1 MLENPRLRLFA
12 LNASGEFGG
21 NVAAALD
28 MPLSEHEEREF
39 EDGEHKIRPLEN
51 VRGADVFVIHSLVG
65 DDTQSVNDKFIRLL
79 FMLGAVRDAAAARV
93 TAVVPYLCY
102 MRKDRKTQPRDPL
115 STRYIAQLFEAVG
128 VDRII
133 TLDVHNLAAYQNAF
147 RCGTEHL
154 EAKNI
159 FIKFIAP
166 MLHTTQVA
174 VVSPDVGGIKRAE
187 LFRQTL
193 EKQLQQPVSAAFMEK
208 QRSGGEV
215 SGNALV
221 GNVEGKT
228 VIIVDDMIA
237 SGTTLSRVAGAC
249 RERGATSVLA
259 AASHGVFTTASND
272 NLNTPDL
279 DRIIVTNTVP
289 PLRLRSSEL
298 LQRLTVLN
306 IAPLFAEAIKRI
318 HYGGSIVELL
328 SS

>member
-1 MLENPRLRLFA
+1 MRNNSPLRVFA

-28 MPLSEHEEREF
+28 IPLSEHEEREF

-51 VRGADVFVIHSLVG
+51 VRGTDVFVIHSLVS
-65 DDTQSVNDKFIRLL
+65 DDTQSVNDKLVRFL

-93 TAVVPYLCY
+93 TAVAPYLCY

-115 STRYIAQLFEAVG
+115 SSRYVAQLFEAVG
-128 VDRII
+128 VDRVN

-154 EAKNI
+154 EAKNT
-159 FIKFIAP
+159 FVKFIMP
-166 MLHTTQVA
+166 MLHTPQVA
-174 VVSPDVGGIKRAE
+174 VASPDAGGIKRAE

-193 EKQLQQPVSAAFMEK
+193 EKQLQNPVSSAYMEK
-208 QRSGGEV
+208 QRSGSVV
-215 SGNALV
+215 SGNSLV

-249 RERGATSVLA
+249 RERGAASVLA
-259 AASHGVFTTASND
+259 AASHGVFTPAAND
-272 NLNTPDL
+272 SLNTQDL
-279 DRIIVTNTVP
+279 DRIIITNTVP

-318 HYGGSIVELL
+318 HYNGSIVELL